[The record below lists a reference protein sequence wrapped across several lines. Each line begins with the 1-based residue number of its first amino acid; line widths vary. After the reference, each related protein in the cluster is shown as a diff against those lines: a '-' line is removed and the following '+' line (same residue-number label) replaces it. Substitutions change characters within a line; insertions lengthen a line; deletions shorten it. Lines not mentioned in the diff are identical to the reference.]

1 MAKMW
6 GVSEGLVRRYCREGR
21 VPTAVLE
28 EEGWLIPEGT
38 PKPGTPEAEQKYMII
53 SPVAKRVVYEHGKNN
68 HFGIYEYIQVNLAYS
83 SCRMASNRL
92 TRKQVIELYRT
103 DKLTTSFEPAKTD
116 DVIDFVIDGVQQ
128 HRVSVV
134 LQHDIHYFSVAAVEK
149 ILRWGKQNGYQ
160 FLALRENSPG
170 FHQDVLN

>member
-1 MAKMW
+1 MSYCSTKAISKIW

-53 SPVAKRVVYEHGKNN
+53 SPIAKRVVYEHGKNN

-83 SCRMASNRL
+83 SSRMASNRL
-92 TRKQVIELYRT
+92 TRNQVEEIYRT
-103 DKLTTSFEPAKTD
+103 KRSCTD
-116 DVIDFVIDGVQQ
+116 IRSTPKQDPERSASSVIQSLF
-128 HRVSVV
+128 
-134 LQHDIHYFSVAAVEK
+134 
-149 ILRWGKQNGYQ
+149 LRI
-160 FLALRENSPG
+160 RE
-170 FHQDVLN
+170 

>member
-1 MAKMW
+1 MSYCSTKEMSKIW

-21 VPTAVLE
+21 IPTAVLE

-38 PKPGTPEAEQKYMII
+38 PKPGSQEAEQRYMII

-103 DKLTTSFEPAKTD
+103 NKLSPSFEAVKVDDMIEIINHFSCVRYAIKTLMEPLSRD
-116 DVIDFVIDGVQQ
+116 YIKRLHMLLTYGTY
-128 HRVSVV
+128 VSV
-134 LQHDIHYFSVAAVEK
+134 
-149 ILRWGKQNGYQ
+149 
-160 FLALRENSPG
+160 
-170 FHQDVLN
+170 